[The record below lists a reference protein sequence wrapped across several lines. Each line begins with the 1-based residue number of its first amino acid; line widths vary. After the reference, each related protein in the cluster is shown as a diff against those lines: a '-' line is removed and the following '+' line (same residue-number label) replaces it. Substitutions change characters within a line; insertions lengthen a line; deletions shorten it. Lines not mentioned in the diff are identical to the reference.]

1 MGAHRVATVSPS
13 AVTATTAPSNMVT
26 ATSSVTVSDSTS
38 RSRFASSQVLVT
50 VADRSATQSA
60 RATAAQSPATEYLST
75 PQSPVRSCPLG
86 RSRDN
91 GRDMHGLKIAVTNR
105 GESASTP
112 HTGRTVRQFRR

>member
-50 VADRSATQSA
+50 VADGSATQSA
-60 RATAAQSPATEYLST
+60 RATAAQSGDRSTSARLSLLCDLAHWA
-75 PQSPVRSCPLG
+75 VRG
-86 RSRDN
+86 TTD
-91 GRDMHGLKIAVTNR
+91 VTCT
-105 GESASTP
+105 A
-112 HTGRTVRQFRR
+112 